1 MANGIKYSVIIP
13 IYNAEKTL
21 RRCLDSFFC
30 QLRNDVQ
37 IILVNDGS
45 QDASADIAEEY
56 AAKNAA
62 FQLINQ
68 KNAGVSC
75 ARNTGLRMAVGEYV
89 TFVDSDDYVRSDY
102 FSVLDQSEDSDLL
115 VFCHEIVGFDPRS
128 MPKLFEELQKLE
140 TYEQRLERLLSSRRI
155 MSPWDKRFK
164 RALIEEYQIRFPE
177 GMQIGEDF
185 NFCMAYAVR
194 AKAIQIETAQIIFN
208 DITGQDS
215 LSRKYRPQLDEQMH
229 AAFTKAAETIRNSA
243 LAEGEKARLLG
254 IADYLFIKHIFSCI
268 SEEFKV
274 RNLKYFKDR
283 KEIVSICQK
292 FRKSLSG
299 TCCNTVHWGLR
310 LALKW
315 KLYFLFYF
323 VTYWAKGRKLK
334 T

>member
-1 MANGIKYSVIIP
+1 MMVKYSVIVP
-13 IYNAEKTL
+13 IYNSEKTL
-21 RRCLDSFFC
+21 SRCLESLVNQNRKDI
-30 QLRNDVQ
+30 Q

-45 QDASADIAEEY
+45 TDHTEEIALQY
-56 AAKNAA
+56 AGKHPEIDYL
-62 FQLINQ
+62 FK

-75 ARNTGLRMAVGEYV
+75 ARNAGLRMAVGEYV
-89 TFVDSDDYVRSDY
+89 TFVDSDDYVRNDY

-194 AKAIQIETAQIIFN
+194 AKAIQIETSQIIFN

-215 LSRKYRPQLDEQMH
+215 LSRKYRPQLDEQMLD
-229 AAFTKAAETIRNSA
+229 AFTKVAETIRNSA